1 MNNRLKKII
10 GGIMLLMGIMIL
22 SNIIFTAIQ
31 KSASSNDTALMELE
45 LEEEEVENL
54 TEKGI
59 KSKIK
64 AQRISFPTDDDICHH
79 LDFNNPYSVI
89 KQKKFP
95 KMQTSSI
102 LKGYDKFV
110 YCPPELV

>member
-10 GGIMLLMGIMIL
+10 GGIMLFMGIMIL
-22 SNIIFTAIQ
+22 GNIIITAVQ
-31 KSASSNDTALMELE
+31 KSASSNDTALLELE
-45 LEEEEVENL
+45 LEEEELEDL
-54 TEKGI
+54 AEKSI

-79 LDFNNPYSVI
+79 FDFHNPYSVI
-89 KQKKFP
+89 KHKIFP
-95 KMQTSSI
+95 NIQSSSI

>member
-10 GGIMLLMGIMIL
+10 GGIMLFMGIMIL

-45 LEEEEVENL
+45 LEEEEDL
-54 TEKGI
+54 TEKGT

-64 AQRISFPTDDDICHH
+64 SQRISFPTDDDICHEF
-79 LDFNNPYSVI
+79 DFHNPYSVI
-89 KQKKFP
+89 KHKPFP

>member
-1 MNNRLKKII
+1 
-10 GGIMLLMGIMIL
+10 MLFMGIMIL
-22 SNIIFTAIQ
+22 GNIVFTAIQ
-31 KSASSNDTALMELE
+31 KTASSNDTSLMELE
-45 LEEEEVENL
+45 LEEEEEAESL
-54 TEKGI
+54 LEKGV

-64 AQRISFPTDDDICHH
+64 AQRITFPTDDDICHYF
-79 LDFNNPYSVI
+79 DFNNSYSVI
-89 KQKKFP
+89 KHKKFP

>member
-10 GGIMLLMGIMIL
+10 GGIMLFMGLMIL
-22 SNIIFTAIQ
+22 SNILFTAIQ
-31 KSASSNDTALMELE
+31 KTASSNDTALIELE
-45 LEEEEVENL
+45 DEETMDL

-79 LDFNNPYSVI
+79 FDFSNPYSVI
-89 KQKKFP
+89 KHKPFP
-95 KMQTSSI
+95 NMQASSI